1 MSCCCATKNVFE
13 NSLHYSSPAHGGWG
27 VLKMGHLIPESYTLF
42 VSPAACGRH
51 GALAARM
58 EDRKNRV
65 SYLFLSED
73 DIVSGGYEDL
83 LIQAVDK
90 LLKHLEKC
98 HKVPKVLTLFVS
110 CIDDLLG
117 TDHDALISEL
127 SGIYPHIRFIFCHMN
142 PTSTDTGVPPAVNIQ
157 NKNYSLLD
165 VTEERDGGVNI
176 IGNLAPLRANG
187 ELFQMLRDMEVSEI
201 RHISDYDT
209 FAGYQEMAKSCLNM
223 VVTPTGKYA
232 SAQMEKKHGI
242 PYEMALTSFQT
253 ECIKETYQK
262 IAKQLG
268 KTCPE
273 VSAYEK
279 EAKEALKKAAE
290 ALNGMPV
297 IIDGEAIVTP
307 FDLAK
312 ALLESGINVQCVF
325 EQKVL
330 PTDEENFQWVMEHYP
345 DMTILQPQNPKV
357 TVMEKHQGEC
367 LSIGYSAAYITGAK
381 HVVDIAGQHGL
392 YGYQGI
398 IDLAQM
404 MEKSAK
410 ETVDLKQLLDDAVI
424 VV

>member
-1 MSCCCATKNVFE
+1 MSCCCATENVFE

-58 EDRKNRV
+58 EERKNRV

-83 LIQAVDK
+83 LVQAVGK

-98 HKVPKVLTLFVS
+98 HRVPKVLQLFVS

-117 TDHDALISEL
+117 TDHVALIQEL
-127 SGIYPHIRFIFCHMN
+127 SDLYPHIRFVFCHMN

-165 VTEERDGGVNI
+165 VTKERDGGVNI
-176 IGNLAPLRANG
+176 IGNLAPLRSNG
-187 ELFQMLRDMEVSEI
+187 ELFQMLRDMGASEI

-209 FAGYQEMAKSCLNM
+209 FAAYQEMAKSCLNL
-223 VVTPTGKYA
+223 VVAPTGTYA
-232 SAQMEKKHGI
+232 SVQMKEKHGI
-242 PYEMALTSFQT
+242 PYQMALTSFQT
-253 ECIKETYQK
+253 DVIKETYES
-262 IAKQLG
+262 IARQLG
-268 KTCPE
+268 KSCPE
-273 VSAYEK
+273 VSSYEK
-279 EAKEALKKAAE
+279 EANRTLKKAAE
-290 ALNGMPV
+290 TLNGMPV
-297 IIDGEAIVTP
+297 IIDGEAIVRP

-312 ALLESGINVQCVF
+312 ALLQAGINVQCVF

-330 PTDEENFQWVMEHYP
+330 PSDEESFQWVMEHYP
-345 DMTILQPQNPKV
+345 DMTIIQPQNPKV
-357 TVMEKHQGEC
+357 TVLEKHQGAC

-398 IDLAQM
+398 VDLAQM
-404 MEKSAK
+404 MEKASK
-410 ETVDLKQLLDDAVI
+410 ETADLEKLLEEAVI